1 MATEKVSE
9 NNVSL
14 KESLNGDGME
24 EGKTQTEKSQTP
36 STKQSKDGITLDKL
50 KKLTLTELQQLG
62 KKIGLQRTT
71 GLKKQEL
78 ITRIL
83 EKKATDEGL
92 DFIKGVLEVLPEGG
106 YGFIRSL
113 ENNYAPHSTDIY
125 VSPAQ
130 IKKFGLRTGDYI
142 IGIARPPRENEKYR
156 ALVKI
161 EAVNTVEPENSRRR
175 PIFDKLIPF
184 HPTERFNLEYDP
196 SDLSTRVVS
205 LVSPIGKGQRGLIV
219 APPKAGKTVLIQR
232 LAKAIIRNH
241 PEVHLIILLIDE
253 RPEEVTE
260 MRRIVGEGAEVVAST
275 FDEPPERHM
284 HVAELIVERAK
295 RLVELGQDVV
305 ILLDSITRLSRAS
318 NSITPPTGRVLSGG
332 LEATA
337 LHRPKKFFGAARNI
351 EDGGSLTIIAT
362 ALVETGSRMDDV
374 IFEEFK
380 GTGNMELYLDRRLM
394 ERRIFPAINIAK
406 SGTRKEELLVEDWEL
421 QRLWILR
428 KFLSTMDEV
437 EAMEF
442 LLSKISK
449 FKTNREFLLS
459 MNS

>member
-1 MATEKVSE
+1 MATQTLSVEE
-9 NNVSL
+9 L
-14 KESLNGDGME
+14 KRM
-24 EGKTQTEKSQTP
+24 
-36 STKQSKDGITLDKL
+36 TLQ
-50 KKLTLTELQQLG
+50 ELQKLG
-62 KKIGLQRTT
+62 KEVGLQRTT
-71 GLKKQEL
+71 GLKKAEL
-78 ITRIL
+78 IARIL
-83 EKKATDEGL
+83 EKKAQEEGL
-92 DFIKGVLEVLPEGG
+92 DFIRGVLEVLPEG
-106 YGFIRSL
+106 YGFIRSI

-125 VSPAQ
+125 VSPSQ

-142 IGIARPPRENEKYR
+142 IGIARQPKDNEKYR
-156 ALVKI
+156 ALIKI
-161 EAVNTVEPENSRRR
+161 EAVNTIEPELAKKR
-175 PIFDKLIPF
+175 PRFDSLTPY

-196 SDLSTRVVS
+196 SDLSTRIVS
-205 LVSPIGKGQRGLIV
+205 LITPIGKGQRGLIV

-232 LAKAIIRNH
+232 LAKALIKNH
-241 PEVHLIILLIDE
+241 PETHLIILLIDE

-305 ILLDSITRLSRAS
+305 ILLDSMTRLARAS
-318 NSITPPTGRVLSGG
+318 NAITPPSGRVLSGG

-337 LHRPKKFFGAARNI
+337 LQRPKKFFGAARNI
-351 EDGGSLTIIAT
+351 EEGGSLTILAT
-362 ALVETGSRMDDV
+362 ALVETGSKMDDV

-394 ERRIFPAINIAK
+394 ERRIFPAINIPK
-406 SGTRKEELLVEDWEL
+406 SGTRKEELLLEDWEL

-442 LLSKISK
+442 LLSKLSK
-449 FKTNREFLLS
+449 FKTNEEFLKS
-459 MNS
+459 MNT